1 MRLGHSRKTV
11 SKSTFKAGEMSTD
24 NQVGNTLEKIKGLY
38 EDNLVQHGISSK
50 AVGWKDEQ
58 SQLLR
63 FQKLSHVISAE
74 HEGYSVNDWGCG
86 YAAMYD
92 YLDEHLSGCVKYYGY
107 DISAEMLKRAREL
120 HPQSEMELIQSA
132 SVTAKADYTFVSG
145 TFNVRFNESN
155 AAWDTYIKE
164 TLLALAQQTKKGLA
178 FNLLTTYV
186 DWKQENLFYA
196 DPLEYFDF
204 CKRNLSRNVS
214 LIHDYPL
221 YEWTMLVKF

>member
-1 MRLGHSRKTV
+1 MNTNNHV
-11 SKSTFKAGEMSTD
+11 DSTLD
-24 NQVGNTLEKIKGLY
+24 KIKGLY
-38 EDNLVQHGISSK
+38 EDNLIQHGINSK

-63 FQKLSHVISAE
+63 FQKLAQIIPAGQK
-74 HEGYSVNDWGCG
+74 GYTVNDWGCG

-92 YLDEHLSGCVKYYGY
+92 YLNGCEKYYGY
-107 DISAEMLKRAREL
+107 DISAEMLKKAREL
-120 HPQSEMELIQSA
+120 HQQSAIELIQSA
-132 SVTAKADYTFVSG
+132 AVSTKADYTFVSG
-145 TFNVRFNESN
+145 TFNVRFNESD
-155 AAWDTYIKE
+155 AAWDAYIKE
-164 TLLALAQQTKKGLA
+164 TLLALAKQTTKGLA

-204 CKRNLSRNVS
+204 CKKNLSRYVS

-221 YEWTMLVKF
+221 YEWTMLVRL